1 MAEALGVDV
10 ECNADVVA
18 ESIEKVGIGLFNGMS
33 PRIHPKALGRILS
46 KTFFGTTLNIAASL
60 ANPALPKM
68 GLRGVYA
75 KEMILPVIKAMK
87 AIGYRRALVL
97 YGGIDGSDK
106 GMDEASVC
114 GTTYCAELS
123 ENGEICE
130 FTFRPEQYGLSCHN
144 PADLSP
150 VNDIRHE
157 AKRFV
162 ALIRGHSKGARTDA
176 TLLNAGL
183 IFYLA
188 AKAGNIG
195 LGIEKAANALFSGL
209 AYNTLEKWVETQNM
223 DPETGLKRLE
233 GLA

>member
-1 MAEALGVDV
+1 
-10 ECNADVVA
+10 
-18 ESIEKVGIGLFNGMS
+18 MS

-60 ANPALPKM
+60 ANPAFPKM

-97 YGGIDGSDK
+97 YGSIDGSDK

-114 GTTYCAELS
+114 GTTYCAELL
-123 ENGEICE
+123 ENGEISE
-130 FTFRPEQYGLSCHN
+130 FTFRPEQFGLSSHD
-144 PADLSP
+144 PVDLSP
-150 VNDIRHE
+150 ANDIRRE
-157 AKRFV
+157 AKKFV
-162 ALIRGHSKGARTDA
+162 SLIRGKSKGARTEA
-176 TLLNAGL
+176 ALLNAGL
-183 IFYLA
+183 IFYIA
-188 AKAGNIG
+188 SKADSIG
-195 LGIEKAANALFSGL
+195 LGIEKAASALFSGV
-209 AYNTLEKWVETQNM
+209 AYNTLEKWVEAQNN

>member
-1 MAEALGVDV
+1 
-10 ECNADVVA
+10 
-18 ESIEKVGIGLFNGMS
+18 
-33 PRIHPKALGRILS
+33 
-46 KTFFGTTLNIAASL
+46 
-60 ANPALPKM
+60 M

-97 YGGIDGSDK
+97 YGCIDGSDK

-114 GTTYCAELS
+114 GTTYCAELL

-130 FTFRPEQYGLSCHN
+130 FTIRPEQYGLSCHD

-150 VNDIRHE
+150 ANDIRHE

-162 ALIRGHSKGARTDA
+162 ALIRGHSKGARADA

-195 LGIEKAANALFSGL
+195 LGIEKAATTLFSGL
-209 AYNTLEKWVETQNM
+209 AYHTLEKWVETQNK
-223 DPETGLKRLE
+223 DPYSGLKRLKS
-233 GLA
+233 LA